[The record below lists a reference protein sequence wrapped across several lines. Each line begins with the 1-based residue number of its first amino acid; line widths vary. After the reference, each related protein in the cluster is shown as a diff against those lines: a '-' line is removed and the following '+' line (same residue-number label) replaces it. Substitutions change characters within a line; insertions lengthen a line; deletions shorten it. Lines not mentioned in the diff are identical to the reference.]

1 MPKEIDGVNYFTQE
15 ELDGI
20 ISERLK
26 RVEKKP
32 DDYDELKKA
41 AESVGELNNKYQ
53 ELRTQAGS
61 LESALKAKEE
71 ELAAAVESAKAEG
84 RAETLPDLAKAAVRE
99 RAITARFRDAE
110 DALAH
115 VGDVTSFIVD
125 GQVDVDAIN
134 ARIDEIKTA
143 KSYLVDAGIPSA
155 SDAGIG
161 AAGSGSA
168 PEPKNGTERLAG
180 AYSTK

>member
-15 ELDGI
+15 ELDGV

-32 DDYDELKKA
+32 DDYDETKQRLAELTEKSAEWETARAEFEQKLEQAQADRDA
-41 AESVGELNNKYQ
+41 AID
-53 ELRTQAGS
+53 A
-61 LESALKAKEE
+61 
-71 ELAAAVESAKAEG
+71 AKAEG
-84 RAETLPDLAKAAVRE
+84 RAETLPELAKAAVRE
-99 RAITARFRDAE
+99 KAITAKFRDAD

-115 VGDVTSFIVD
+115 VGDINSFIVD
-125 GQVDVDAIN
+125 GAVDVDAI
-134 ARIDEIKTA
+134 ASRIDEIKTS

>member
-15 ELDGI
+15 ELDGV
-20 ISERLK
+20 ISDRLK

-32 DDYDELKKA
+32 DDYDETKQKL
-41 AESVGELNNKYQ
+41 AELTEKSSGW
-53 ELRTQAGS
+53 
-61 LESALKAKEE
+61 ESARTEYEQKLEQAQADRD
-71 ELAAAVESAKAEG
+71 AAIEAAKAEG
-84 RAETLPDLAKAAVRE
+84 RAETLPDLAKAAIRE
-99 RAITARFRDAE
+99 RAITARFRDAD

-115 VGDVTSFIVD
+115 VGDITTYIVD
-125 GQVDVDAIN
+125 GQVDVDAI
-134 ARIDEIKTA
+134 ASRIDEIKSSKA
-143 KSYLVDAGIPSA
+143 YLVDAGIPSA

-168 PEPKNGTERLAG
+168 PEPKNGTERLSG

>member
-15 ELDGI
+15 ELDGV

-32 DDYDELKKA
+32 DDYDETKQKL
-41 AESVGELNNKYQ
+41 AELTEKSAEW
-53 ELRTQAGS
+53 
-61 LESALKAKEE
+61 ESARAEFEQKLEQAQADRD
-71 ELAAAVESAKAEG
+71 AAIESAKAEG

-168 PEPKNGTERLAG
+168 HEPKNGTERLAG

>member
-15 ELDGI
+15 ELDGV
-20 ISERLK
+20 ISDRLK

-32 DDYDELKKA
+32 DDYDETKQKLAELIEKSGSWDSARTEFEQKLEQAQADRDA
-41 AESVGELNNKYQ
+41 AIE
-53 ELRTQAGS
+53 A
-61 LESALKAKEE
+61 
-71 ELAAAVESAKAEG
+71 AKAEG

-99 RAITARFRDAE
+99 RAITARFRDAG

-115 VGDVTSFIVD
+115 VGDVNAFIVD
-125 GQVDVDAIN
+125 GQVDVDAI
-134 ARIDEIKTA
+134 ASRIDEIKA
-143 KSYLVDAGIPSA
+143 NKSYLVDAGIPSA

-168 PEPKNGTERLAG
+168 PEPKNGTERLSG